1 MVRIY
6 REEQRAAIKEIR
18 EDLIEELESTYLK
31 TFNKLNEIGLGEG
44 MVIRL
49 TQKILLSRDAAIS
62 PLRDDIEEIDRSK
75 K

>member
-49 TQKILLSRDAAIS
+49 TQTILLSRDAAIS

>member
-6 REEQRAAIKEIR
+6 REEQRAAIKGIR

-49 TQKILLSRDAAIS
+49 TQTILLSRDAAIS